1 MQEIECINR
10 ELVLPT
16 VHPSQQSI
24 EIWGPISTEE
34 AQLGIQDR
42 GMRRNG
48 RQRLLQERQPFRPIV
63 TAPTVEADL
72 ATSFIFTLSLALAGT
87 ISVLF
92 SVVWQNAE
100 QRLG

>member
-34 AQLGIQDR
+34 AQFSVQDH
-42 GMRRNG
+42 GLRRNG
-48 RQRLLQERQPFRPIV
+48 RQRLRQERQPFRPIR
-63 TAPTVEADL
+63 TAPTVETDL
-72 ATSFIFTLSLALAGT
+72 AAAHQQDISERRTAGLRGDVPPPPTPSLY
-87 ISVLF
+87 
-92 SVVWQNAE
+92 
-100 QRLG
+100 